1 MFTHM
6 LRWLIMNITFD
17 NVSFT
22 YQPNSPFE
30 HRALQNISFHIP
42 SQSFV
47 AIIGHT
53 GSGKS
58 TLIQHLNGLLIPT
71 EGKVTIGE
79 YELSREKKLENM
91 KELRSKVGIVFQYP
105 EHQLF
110 EETVEKDIAFGPK
123 NFGINEKTI
132 QNRIKEVLPKVGLSE
147 EMLSRSP
154 FELSGGQ
161 MRRVAI
167 AGVLASKP
175 SVYVLDEPTA
185 GLDPR
190 GQKEIMDMFYE
201 LHHEEKVTTI
211 LVTHNME
218 DALRY
223 ADYIIILN
231 HGEKYMEGT
240 PEEIFSKEEEIQKV
254 QLRVPPSIQFIKQF
268 NERFQTDIPLK
279 KHSLDELT
287 EQIAKALRSNLDG

>member
-1 MFTHM
+1 MD
-6 LRWLIMNITFD
+6 ITFE
-17 NVSFT
+17 NVSYT
-22 YQPNSPFE
+22 YQKNTPFE
-30 HRALQNISFHIP
+30 HKALENISFHIP
-42 SQSFV
+42 KRSFV

-79 YELSREKKLENM
+79 YELTREKKPENM
-91 KELRSKVGIVFQYP
+91 KALRSKVGIVFQYP

-123 NFGINEKTI
+123 NFGLDDATIEK
-132 QNRIKEVLPKVGLSE
+132 RIKEVLPKVGLSE
-147 EMLSRSP
+147 ELLSRSP
-154 FELSGGQ
+154 FDLSGGQ

-167 AGVLASKP
+167 AGVLVSKP

-201 LHHEEKVTTI
+201 LHHEEKATTI

-218 DALRY
+218 DALKY

-231 HGEKYMEGT
+231 KGKKYMEGT
-240 PEEIFSKEEEIQKV
+240 PEEIFKHEEALHNVHLKV
-254 QLRVPPSIQFIKQF
+254 PQSIQFIKQF

-279 KHSLDELT
+279 KYSLEELAEKIVKSIRSKTDE
-287 EQIAKALRSNLDG
+287 

>member
-1 MFTHM
+1 MD
-6 LRWLIMNITFD
+6 ITFE
-17 NVSFT
+17 NVSYT
-22 YQPNSPFE
+22 YQKNTPFE
-30 HRALQNISFHIP
+30 HKALENISFYIP
-42 SQSFV
+42 KRSFV
-47 AIIGHT
+47 DIIGHT

-79 YELSREKKLENM
+79 YELTKEKKPENM
-91 KELRSKVGIVFQYP
+91 KALRSKVGIVFQYP

-123 NFGINEKTI
+123 NFGLDDATIEK
-132 QNRIKEVLPKVGLSE
+132 RIKEVLPKVGLSE
-147 EMLSRSP
+147 ELLSRSP
-154 FELSGGQ
+154 FDLSGGQ

-201 LHHEEKVTTI
+201 LHHEEKATTI

-218 DALRY
+218 DALKY

-231 HGEKYMEGT
+231 KGKKYMEGT
-240 PEEIFSKEEEIQKV
+240 PEEIFKHEEALHNVHLKV
-254 QLRVPPSIQFIKQF
+254 PQSIQFIKQF

-279 KHSLDELT
+279 KYSLEELAEKIVKSIRSKTDE
-287 EQIAKALRSNLDG
+287 